1 MQILLFTIKYVLRF
15 PIGMGGYR
23 VWWGGQGTDTE
34 NWSGELIRWID
45 TECGG
50 GGGGGRG
57 GGGGGGNELN
67 MLASKLKD
75 LLLEKYSLIKL
86 KKEWADI
93 MLMKVSKQLI
103 VII

>member
-50 GGGGGRG
+50 GGGGG
-57 GGGGGGNELN
+57 NEKK
-67 MLASKLKD
+67 MLAGEKKD

>member
-50 GGGGGRG
+50 GG
-57 GGGGGGNELN
+57 NELN

>member
-50 GGGGGRG
+50 GGGG
-57 GGGGGGNELN
+57 NELN

>member
-50 GGGGGRG
+50 GGE
-57 GGGGGGNELN
+57 GGNELN

>member
-50 GGGGGRG
+50 GGG
-57 GGGGGGNELN
+57 NELN